1 MLIPFLVVGAVAYL
15 LGSIPFGLL
24 MVRLFRKQDI
34 RQSGSGNIGATNVLR
49 YGGKGLGAVTF
60 ALDAAKGYAAVLL
73 AYAVAGRLHFAPDA
87 IDNLAALAAL
97 SALVGHVFTV
107 WLGFRGGKGVATG
120 FGVFLAISPWAALI
134 ALVAFIAA
142 VALSRYVS
150 LASIL
155 GCLVFPVVCI
165 ALAPRQLTPFLLAVV
180 VLIPVIVIAKHHKNI
195 ERLLHG
201 TEYRF
206 GGSKARPA

>member
-15 LGSIPFGLL
+15 LGSIPFGLIV
-24 MVRLFRKQDI
+24 VRLFRKQDI

-49 YGGKGLGAVTF
+49 YGGKGLGALTF
-60 ALDAAKGYAAVLL
+60 VLDVAKGYAAVLL
-73 AYAVAGRLHFAPDA
+73 AYAVAGQLHLAQDA
-87 IDNLAALAAL
+87 TENLAALAAL

-134 ALVAFIAA
+134 ALVTFIAA

-155 GCLVFPVVCI
+155 GCIVFPVACI
-165 ALAPRQLTPFLLAVV
+165 ALAHEEMTPFLLAVV
-180 VLIPVIVIAKHHKNI
+180 LLIPLIVIAKHHKNI
-195 ERLLHG
+195 GRLLHG

-206 GGSKARPA
+206 GGSKARAA